1 MSPAFPPA
9 RHPHALND
17 TSGTPDAVSLTAEVS
32 HVTYYNPVTSY
43 LVAKVK
49 AEHEPGYVTVVGALP
64 QVAPGAV
71 LRLLGR
77 WVEHPKF
84 GRQFEASGF
93 EEAMP
98 ATESG
103 VRRYLG
109 SGMIRGVGKVTADR
123 MVDAFGLDVLRVL
136 DEEPKK
142 LLRVEGI
149 GKKRLKEITD
159 SWRSQREIRDLML
172 FLQTHEV
179 PPTFAARIF
188 RHYGAGA
195 VEKLKDNP
203 YDLAYDIRGVGFLTA
218 DQMAL
223 RLGFAL
229 DSPQRLEAAVVYA
242 LFKQSDGGGHLFVPL
257 AKLLPMVADLLRG
270 RGGPN
275 GYGDEDCSMDEG
287 SQDQQLGLEQAV
299 RGLAESRRIVVED
312 LPEQG
317 VERAVYLAHHFKY
330 EREIAARL
338 HALAEHPAPV
348 DADRIEAV
356 LPGLEGSAG
365 IELSD
370 EQRWAVL
377 EACRSKV
384 FVITGG
390 PGTGKT
396 TITRILVRVLDELG
410 LKIKLAAP
418 TGRAAKRLSEATGFG
433 ASTIHRLLQYAA
445 DGSFLMGE
453 DHKLKADVLVVDEV
467 SMLDV
472 ELCLHLLRALPL
484 TCRLVLIGD
493 VNQLPSVGPGTVL
506 ADLLASERLPSAV
519 LNRIFRQAAESLIV
533 VNAHRVNQGEFPDEG
548 DDRQAP
554 EKDFFWVDQDDPERA
569 RRLILQLVMDRIPEM
584 YGLDPMRDIQVLSPM
599 HKGDLGTLALNT
611 MLQDALNPSTREIRR
626 GRNVFRLGD
635 RVLQLRN
642 NYEKEVFNGDLGR
655 ILDLDVEEGAAVVD
669 FDGVFVAYEAMEM
682 DELAPAYAISVH
694 KSQGSEYPAI
704 ILPVVTQHYML
715 LQRNLIYTALTRA
728 RRLAVLLG
736 SRRAMHMGLSKKGGG
751 VRFSHLRHRIREA
764 FDRVNL
770 LDF

>member
-1 MSPAFPPA
+1 
-9 RHPHALND
+9 
-17 TSGTPDAVSLTAEVS
+17 
-32 HVTYYNPVTSY
+32 
-43 LVAKVK
+43 
-49 AEHEPGYVTVVGALP
+49 
-64 QVAPGAV
+64 
-71 LRLLGR
+71 
-77 WVEHPKF
+77 
-84 GRQFEASGF
+84 
-93 EEAMP
+93 
-98 ATESG
+98 
-103 VRRYLG
+103 
-109 SGMIRGVGKVTADR
+109 
-123 MVDAFGLDVLRVL
+123 
-136 DEEPKK
+136 
-142 LLRVEGI
+142 
-149 GKKRLKEITD
+149 
-159 SWRSQREIRDLML
+159 
-172 FLQTHEV
+172 
-179 PPTFAARIF
+179 
-188 RHYGAGA
+188 
-195 VEKLKDNP
+195 
-203 YDLAYDIRGVGFLTA
+203 
-218 DQMAL
+218 MAL
-223 RLGFAL
+223 RLGFAP

-242 LFKQSDGGGHLFVPL
+242 LFRQSDGQGHLFVPL

-270 RGGPN
+270 CGATNGPMG
-275 GYGDEDCSMDEG
+275 GYGDEDGDPGG
-287 SQDQQLGLEQAV
+287 SQEAPEAGLEQAV

-317 VERAVYLAHHFKY
+317 VERAVYLAHHYKY

-348 DADRIEAV
+348 DAGKIEAA
-356 LPGLEGSAG
+356 LPGLEDGAG

-370 EQRWAVL
+370 EQRAAVL

-506 ADLLASERLPSAV
+506 ADLLDSERLPSAR

-533 VNAHRVNQGEFPDEG
+533 VNAHRVNRGEFPDEG
-548 DDRQAP
+548 DGRQAP

-584 YGLDPMRDIQVLSPM
+584 YGLDPMADIQVLSPM

-655 ILDLDVEEGAAVVD
+655 ILDLNVEEGELVVD
-669 FDGVFVAYEAMEM
+669 FDGNFTAYETMEL

-694 KSQGSEYPAI
+694 KSQGSEYPAV
-704 ILPVVTQHYML
+704 ILPVVTAHYML

-736 SRRAMHMGLSKKGGG
+736 SRKAMHMGLSKKGGG
-751 VRFSHLRHRIREA
+751 VRFSHLRHRIRES